1 MDVISQNNPA
11 LTFRYSIRAGARDS
25 PEAVTFSPEA
35 VTFFSHAVKFFSH
48 AVKFSRGGLS
58 EISRAHA
65 RWKGKKKKTPP
76 MSPTPLLRL
85 GATCAGWVG
94 CFSLIPSIIS
104 AYARE

>member
-48 AVKFSRGGLS
+48 AVKFSRGTYPKS
-58 EISRAHA
+58 PA
-65 RWKGKKKKTPP
+65 RTRDGKAKRKRRRPCHPP
-76 MSPTPLLRL
+76 HS
-85 GATCAGWVG
+85 
-94 CFSLIPSIIS
+94 
-104 AYARE
+104 